1 MLNNVAAPTSPVQ
14 LLSGKTPWY
23 PRPDPALSHE
33 TKDALRRAFDNIYQI
48 AGTLLPIGVQ
58 ATGRGTVLIPA
69 TATAPATVPSCQITF
84 QRAGLWLVTG
94 VWSIQVLDAG
104 DLALPIT
111 GSLLVAGLQAPPG
124 QTVVAP
130 TVQQAKA
137 VLKVQAQPVTHSVAQ
152 TWSFRV
158 NANATARLQIQKDPA
173 ATGTHTLADG
183 SNSSVLGVWCGL

>member
-1 MLNNVAAPTSPVQ
+1 MSSLPTSPVQ
-14 LLSGKTPWY
+14 LISGKTPWY
-23 PRPDPALSHE
+23 PRPDPALSSQ

-48 AGTLLPIGVQ
+48 AGTQLPLGVQ
-58 ATGRGTVLIPA
+58 TAGRGTVVIPA
-69 TATAPATVPSCQITF
+69 TATAPATVPGCQITF
-84 QRAGLWLVTG
+84 PRAGLWLVTG

-111 GSLLVAGLQAPPG
+111 GSMLVAGLQAPPG

-137 VLKVQAQPVTHSVAQ
+137 ILKVQAQPETHMISQ

-158 NANATARLQIQKDPA
+158 NLNGTAQLQIQKDPT

-183 SNSSVLGVWCGL
+183 GNSSVLGVWCGL